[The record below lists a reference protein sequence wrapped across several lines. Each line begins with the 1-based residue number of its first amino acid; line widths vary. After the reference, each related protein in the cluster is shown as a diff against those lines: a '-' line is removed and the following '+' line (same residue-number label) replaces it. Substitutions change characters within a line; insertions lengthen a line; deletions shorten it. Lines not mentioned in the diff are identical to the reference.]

1 MGREAQRDDG
11 VARLPAIRARLP
23 LSAQADLL
31 AVLDALR
38 NLDLERTAV
47 RQDHIDLAGVRDLG
61 QRHERAGGEIL
72 ALGRR
77 ARPAAAA
84 SAARAEKFGK
94 NVAGVEASTAAAGTS
109 AAEVEL
115 EMFGAAGARLPPEAA
130 GTARAKTLEAAR
142 LAVGADLAAI
152 ELAAL
157 FRVADD
163 LVGRI
168 DLGELLLRLGIV
180 LVLVG
185 MVFLGEFA
193 EGLLDLVRARALGN
207 TQYVV
212 RISHIYKPIPAQPIR
227 RRAHV
232 LVVIWGAA
240 PRCASRE
247 ATSHTDVSPRL
258 GQKAGKRRLS

>member
-1 MGREAQRDDG
+1 
-11 VARLPAIRARLP
+11 
-23 LSAQADLL
+23 
-31 AVLDALR
+31 
-38 NLDLERTAV
+38 
-47 RQDHIDLAGVRDLG
+47 
-61 QRHERAGGEIL
+61 
-72 ALGRR
+72 
-77 ARPAAAA
+77 
-84 SAARAEKFGK
+84 
-94 NVAGVEASTAAAGTS
+94 
-109 AAEVEL
+109 
-115 EMFGAAGARLPPEAA
+115 MFRAAGARLPPEPA
-130 GTARAKTLEAAR
+130 GAARAEALETAR

-193 EGLLDLVRARALGN
+193 EGLLDLIRARALGN

-212 RISHIYKPIPAQPIR
+212 RISHIYKPIPAQPVR

-232 LVVIWGAA
+232 SAVIWGPA
-240 PRCASRE
+240 PLRASGR
-247 ATSHTDVSPRL
+247 ARQRTDVSPRAP
-258 GQKAGKRRLS
+258 QKRGKWRFA